1 MDVLVKFLFRLVAD
15 WIAAHPEAAFS
26 RFMTK
31 PQGSPTDVRR
41 MTRVQRLASAVTF
54 LLWGC
59 AFLGLQAVTAL
70 LTSRLGLL
78 SAENP
83 LVQAVMFA
91 TTFLAGGGLLGGIY
105 LLVRVLF

>member
-1 MDVLVKFLFRLVAD
+1 MDVIVKPLFKLVTD
-15 WIAAHPEAAFS
+15 WIAAHPEASFS

-31 PQGSPTDVRR
+31 PQGPPAEVRR
-41 MTRVQRLASAVTF
+41 MTRVQRLGSAVTF

-59 AFLGLQAVTAL
+59 AFLGLHAATAF

-78 SAENP
+78 SADNP
-83 LVQAVMFA
+83 LVQTVMFA

-105 LLVRVLF
+105 LLVRVFV